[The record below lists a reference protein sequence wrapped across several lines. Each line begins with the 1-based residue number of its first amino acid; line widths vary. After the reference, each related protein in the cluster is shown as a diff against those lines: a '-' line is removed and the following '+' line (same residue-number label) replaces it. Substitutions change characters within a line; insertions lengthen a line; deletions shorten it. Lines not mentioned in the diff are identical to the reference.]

1 MNKIYYSI
9 REVAEKTGIEP
20 QVLRYWEKEFPMLR
34 PRRARAGKRLY
45 RERDIKIA
53 LAIRRLRQD
62 EKYTLQGAR
71 ERLREKPSLWRDLS
85 VETETAGAGQPP
97 EPEEV
102 LKEMRGMLD
111 ELRRLVDGGA

>member
-1 MNKIYYSI
+1 
-9 REVAEKTGIEP
+9 
-20 QVLRYWEKEFPMLR
+20 MLQ

-45 RERDIKIA
+45 RERDIKIV

-85 VETETAGAGQPP
+85 VETETGGVGQPP
-97 EPEEV
+97 ELDEV